1 MYFSFWRFG
10 RCLTQAQF
18 KMVCRLGFC
27 WIIFKT
33 DSQLERKSC
42 KMIISPLPSSHSR
55 HMTVL
60 HILHMYWGLN
70 QTTFCRQHMQMH
82 YFHENICILIEI
94 ELIFALKGGIDNKSS
109 LVQVMVQ
116 CQTGDK
122 PLHKLMITKLL
133 KCFYGGS
140 LLSPNLLRALENSHG
155 GWPRPS
161 KKKNKNK

>member
-1 MYFSFWRFG
+1 MFFG
-10 RCLTQAQF
+10 
-18 KMVCRLGFC
+18 LGCC

-33 DSQLERKSC
+33 DSQLKKRISC
-42 KMIISPLPSSHSR
+42 KMIISPLPSSHTR

-60 HILHMYWGLN
+60 HWTINVLRLEPNNIL
-70 QTTFCRQHMQMH
+70 QTTLANAF
-82 YFHENICILIEI
+82 FDENICILIEI

-116 CQTGDK
+116 CRTGDK
-122 PLHKLMITKLL
+122 PLSKLMMTKLF
-133 KCFYGGS
+133 KYFYGGS

-161 KKKNKNK
+161 QKKIKK